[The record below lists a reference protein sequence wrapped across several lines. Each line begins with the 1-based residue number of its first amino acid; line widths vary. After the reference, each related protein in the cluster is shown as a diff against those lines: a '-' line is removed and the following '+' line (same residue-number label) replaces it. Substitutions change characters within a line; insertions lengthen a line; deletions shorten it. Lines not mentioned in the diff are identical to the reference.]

1 MNSVTPSRTSAVR
14 GEDSL
19 NLEAL
24 LKWANESGVG
34 LHGPLE
40 LLQFQGGA
48 SNLTYLVTDSAG
60 TAYVLR
66 KPPHGVKAASAHD
79 MGREAR
85 VLSALSPVLATAPNV
100 IAYCED
106 SEVLGTPFYLM
117 EYIEGFIL
125 STSIPPELN
134 TSEGAVRLLCESMV
148 DALAQLHQINVSE
161 VGLTELDRGDGY
173 VDRQIS
179 GWSKR
184 YRDSRTPD
192 VPDAE
197 SLMAWLANNQ
207 PPDVEHSLIHGDWR
221 FDNLVLDSH
230 GELIGILDWEM
241 STVGDPCMDLGA
253 AMAYWVQADDD
264 PAFSSF
270 RMQPSDA
277 PGMLTRSE
285 VVERYMTFMGGEVAE
300 SLRVHWDFYEIYGI
314 FRLAVIIQQIWARYQ
329 SGATTN
335 PRFSG
340 FGQVVNILIT
350 RAQNKLPNPIT

>member
-1 MNSVTPSRTSAVR
+1 VGSGVPSRTFAVR
-14 GEDSL
+14 DEDSL

-24 LKWANESGVG
+24 LEWANESGIG
-34 LHGPLE
+34 LAGPLE

-48 SNLTYLVTDSAG
+48 SNLTYLVTDSVG

-85 VLSALSPVLATAPNV
+85 VLSALGPVLPAAPNV
-100 IAYCED
+100 IAYCDD
-106 SEVLGTPFYLM
+106 SEVLGAPFYLM
-117 EYIEGFIL
+117 EYIKGHIL
-125 STSIPPELN
+125 SSTIPDELN
-134 TSEGAVRLLCESMV
+134 VSEDAVRVICESMV

-161 VGLTELDRGDGY
+161 VGLAELDRGHGY
-173 VDRQIS
+173 VARQVS

-197 SLMAWLANNQ
+197 SLMTWLSSNQ
-207 PPDVEHSLIHGDWR
+207 PPDVEHALIHGDWR

-230 GELIGILDWEM
+230 GALIGILDWEM

-253 AMAYWVQADDD
+253 AMSYWVQADDD

-270 RMQPSDA
+270 RLQPSDA

-285 VVERYMTFMGGEVAE
+285 VVERYAALMGGEVAE
-300 SLRVHWDFYEIYGI
+300 SLRVNWKFYEIYGI

-329 SGATTN
+329 SGASTN
-335 PRFSG
+335 PRFAG
-340 FGQVVNILIT
+340 FGQVVNILIS
-350 RAQNKLPNPIT
+350 RAQNQLTNPIT